1 MNFSCFRHMASR
13 RWLLLLML
21 WLRMVK
27 SEFLKQR
34 FASVRN
40 WNSVV
45 IPKDGV
51 YLISVIADP
60 SGGCV
65 LTLQVSCKCHEAE
78 RFILIAIA
86 DRIYS
91 HAEVAAGLKKNDE
104 LFMKING
111 EFEAASSLSVVY
123 VAELNSFY
131 LTAKNMRWTDRSPV
145 TYTNM
150 LMPIGW
156 TSVKPVDKQTT
167 FSLSTTGMYWVTA
180 RPNPY
185 PGNPVT
191 LKVKIGSKIL
201 FTVYSEKAKSVSASG
216 AFHLKKYDTIWMV
229 TQGGVTYEPQTLL
242 SAVYLAGNKKPNSY
256 PFEHLAFT
264 AKYDKPLHSAAKGVL
279 QFKSVLADY
288 GYMYIDGY
296 TEIR

>member
-1 MNFSCFRHMASR
+1 
-13 RWLLLLML
+13 
-21 WLRMVK
+21 
-27 SEFLKQR
+27 
-34 FASVRN
+34 
-40 WNSVV
+40 
-45 IPKDGV
+45 
-51 YLISVIADP
+51 
-60 SGGCV
+60 
-65 LTLQVSCKCHEAE
+65 
-78 RFILIAIA
+78 
-86 DRIYS
+86 
-91 HAEVAAGLKKNDE
+91 
-104 LFMKING
+104 
-111 EFEAASSLSVVY
+111 
-123 VAELNSFY
+123 
-131 LTAKNMRWTDRSPV
+131 MRWTDRNPV

-167 FSLSTTGMYWVTA
+167 FSVSTTGMYWVTA

-242 SAVYLAGNKKPNSY
+242 SAVYLAGNKKPNTY

-264 AKYDKPLHSAAKGVL
+264 AKYDKPLHSAAKEVL
-279 QFKSVLADY
+279 QFKHVLTDY

-296 TEIR
+296 TEIRRTGSYMVSIRPDPESASLVIVTFYLNGKLYWVVYAEEGIPVGATICIFLKVGSYLEVRSEKATTLGDGSMFSIAFLQPF